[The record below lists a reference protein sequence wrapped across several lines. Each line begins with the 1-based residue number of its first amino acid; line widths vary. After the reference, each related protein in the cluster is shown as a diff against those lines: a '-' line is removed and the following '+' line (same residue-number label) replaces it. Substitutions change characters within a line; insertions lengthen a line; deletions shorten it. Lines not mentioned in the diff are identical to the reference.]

1 MTATWCV
8 PTPSKHSQHPVLMA
22 LGASIRASRKRAGL
36 SQEQLA
42 QLTNMDRSYIGQ
54 IERGQNSVAI
64 LPLKEIANA
73 LQTTISA
80 LMDEAMI

>member
-1 MTATWCV
+1 
-8 PTPSKHSQHPVLMA
+8 MA
-22 LGASIRASRKRAGL
+22 LGASIRTSRKRAGL